1 MRIEKSNNPA
11 AVGALVL
18 VLALIVGKILWMV
31 FGHSGPV
38 AAASTVSAGSWAP
51 SAPPA
56 PVTKASPAAAATPT
70 SKAGRISSV
79 VAPVTTRN
87 PFSVTLRPALAVTRL
102 NGLPYHHDAARR
114 ATTGAKAVLLTSLP
128 PLPVRVLEFGLG
140 AGAKP
145 SPTPHGLAALPP
157 HQIAAKERTEV
168 LPTLKL
174 TATVGGAE
182 PLAVVQTADPQPVV
196 LHVGDALEGMRVV
209 AIYEQE
215 VVFARGKGFWTLPL
229 QSAATIAAGS
239 VSVTSVPTASHPVIS
254 VAAPEEKI
262 DELQ

>member
-1 MRIEKSNNPA
+1 MKIEKSNNPA
-11 AVGALVL
+11 AVGALAL
-18 VLALIVGKILWMV
+18 VLALIVGRILWMV

-38 AAASTVSAGSWAP
+38 AASSTVSAGSPAP

-56 PVTKASPAAAATPT
+56 PVTNSSPAAAAAPT
-70 SKAGRISSV
+70 SKADRISAMV
-79 VAPVTTRN
+79 TPVTTRN

-102 NGLPYHHDAARR
+102 NGLPHHHDAARR
-114 ATTGAKAVLLTSLP
+114 AATGAKAMLLTSLP
-128 PLPVRVLEFGLG
+128 PLPVRVLEAGLG

-145 SPTPHGLAALPP
+145 PRGPVDLPP
-157 HQIAAKERTEV
+157 HQFAAKERTEA

-174 TATVGGAE
+174 TATVGGTE
-182 PLAVVQTADPQPVV
+182 PLAVVQTTNPQPVI
-196 LHVGDALEGMRVV
+196 LHVGDSVDGLRVV

-215 VVFARGKGFWTLPL
+215 IVFARGKGFWTLPL
-229 QSAATIAAGS
+229 QSAATIAADS
-239 VSVTSVPTASHPVIS
+239 VSVTSVPAASHPVIS